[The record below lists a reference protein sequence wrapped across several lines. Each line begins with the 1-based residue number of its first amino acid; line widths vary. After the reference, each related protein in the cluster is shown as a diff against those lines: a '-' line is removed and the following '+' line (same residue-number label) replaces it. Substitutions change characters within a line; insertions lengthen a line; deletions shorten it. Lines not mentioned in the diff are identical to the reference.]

1 MWAKELTVKVGVYDQ
16 YDNGDGEADPS
27 TVPASVGPVAHN
39 EAKPLIQ
46 IADTNEDGELN
57 PGDTLSF
64 DTSGMSSTDMVS
76 DRGNLIGD
84 DGMEIMVDLDGDGEE
99 SNPTSETAVS
109 LEDGVMYTWHR
120 DGSPIMECDVNGAQ
134 DPAGELACTA
144 EPYTLINDDVAKVT
158 TLVATYTT
166 RNVVGQV
173 GGDDYMAEV
182 ISAPIASDNIGRV
195 YSPDKSTGQPTIS
208 GTGQVGQS
216 LTASVSGIRDD
227 DGLVNVVY
235 TYEWKRGD
243 VVTDVTSTTYPLT
256 NADVG
261 EKITVTVSFTDDLG
275 DQSMISSAQTISIGG
290 SPGAISEILPGI
302 RGITVSGGDTVG
314 LEVLVYGLQ
323 GSLDQDLGIGV
334 DFDWVVDPDA
344 GTISFADE
352 DKEYEATFK
361 APTSPG
367 NYTLTASLGAV
378 DCQPEVEGDENACKA
393 EFEVQV
399 RRPSADGPEQPAPA
413 NPPGEIPSILADSDG
428 NQYEVFTPVEGG
440 TFTGEGYSLNVD
452 AGAVPNGEFIG
463 IRMSDEGAASNL
475 GMTHQRYTLGGN
487 MYAISAVDSSGRQL
501 SAPTSSTTRP
511 WPACRSR
518 TSCGRTSPT
527 LRW

>member
-1 MWAKELTVKVGVYDQ
+1 
-16 YDNGDGEADPS
+16 
-27 TVPASVGPVAHN
+27 
-39 EAKPLIQ
+39 
-46 IADTNEDGELN
+46 
-57 PGDTLSF
+57 
-64 DTSGMSSTDMVS
+64 MS
-76 DRGNLIGD
+76 
-84 DGMEIMVDLDGDGEE
+84 
-99 SNPTSETAVS
+99 P
-109 LEDGVMYTWHR
+109 
-120 DGSPIMECDVNGAQ
+120 
-134 DPAGELACTA
+134 
-144 EPYTLINDDVAKVT
+144 
-158 TLVATYTT
+158 
-166 RNVVGQV
+166 
-173 GGDDYMAEV
+173 
-182 ISAPIASDNIGRV
+182 
-195 YSPDKSTGQPTIS
+195 
-208 GTGQVGQS
+208 
-216 LTASVSGIRDD
+216 
-227 DGLVNVVY
+227 
-235 TYEWKRGD
+235 
-243 VVTDVTSTTYPLT
+243 STTYPLT

-261 EKITVTVSFTDDLG
+261 EKITVTVTFTDDLG
-275 DQSMISSAQTISIGG
+275 DPYTIPSAQTISIGG

-378 DCQPEVEGDENACKA
+378 DCQPETEGDENACKA

-440 TFTGEGYSLNVD
+440 TFTGEGYSLNV
-452 AGAVPNGEFIG
+452 APGAVPNGEFIG
-463 IRMSDEGAASNL
+463 IRMSDEGAASNV

-487 MYAISAVDSSGRQL
+487 MYAISAVDSSQAAISSYVLDDPAMACVPLPDELRSNISDLALVAINGDGSLTILAAQVRIRSAGNIVCGAL
-501 SAPTSSTTRP
+501 SNLPASVAVGSSGAPAAIPTPTPEPTAVPPPTGGTAPASSMVVLWSMLLGIAVFALGSVLVIARRREGARTR
-511 WPACRSR
+511 
-518 TSCGRTSPT
+518 
-527 LRW
+527 